1 MVPSSAATVNSETEL
16 KVTDIVASILRFHIR
31 FFILLATPI
40 RATSRCLNLP
50 VEEASHNKDGNMT
63 NEELIPKDVC
73 GEVNTYVWHENAVD
87 DLKISTGISNCLTQK
102 CTPLSEKELKLTG
115 RNAFDFK
122 TGAENRIIAVGWFG
136 NRRPTTV
143 HLRILVSNPNHLC
156 EDGCQAVKSDRRYH
170 TKHCKKLQHKYGR
183 YRLGN
188 ILVALFHVDHKSQKL
203 THRILLPIISNAIT
217 NAWQLYNE
225 SLCFVHETITT
236 TRGLP
241 REPTA
246 NSALP
251 STSRL
256 KRRLKTYHS
265 TWQWIKLTTDQK
277 SVKPDEDADNV
288 PN

>member
-1 MVPSSAATVNSETEL
+1 MYAV
-16 KVTDIVASILRFHIR
+16 K
-31 FFILLATPI
+31 
-40 RATSRCLNLP
+40 
-50 VEEASHNKDGNMT
+50 
-63 NEELIPKDVC
+63 LI
-73 GEVNTYVWHENAVD
+73 
-87 DLKISTGISNCLTQK
+87 Q
-102 CTPLSEKELKLTG
+102 KELKLTG

-143 HLRILVSNPNHLC
+143 RLRILVSNPNHLC

-188 ILVALFHVDHKSQKL
+188 ILVALFHVDHKSQKW

-217 NAWQLYNE
+217 NAWQLYK
-225 SLCFVHETITT
+225 
-236 TRGLP
+236 GLP

>member
-31 FFILLATPI
+31 FLILLATPI

-63 NEELIPKDVC
+63 NEE
-73 GEVNTYVWHENAVD
+73 
-87 DLKISTGISNCLTQK
+87 Q
-102 CTPLSEKELKLTG
+102 KELKLTG

-143 HLRILVSNPNHLC
+143 RLRILVSNPNHLC

-170 TKHCKKLQHKYGR
+170 TKHFKKLQHKYGR

-188 ILVALFHVDHKSQKL
+188 ILVALFHVDHKSQKW

-217 NAWQLYNE
+217 NAWQLY
-225 SLCFVHETITT
+225 
-236 TRGLP
+236 
-241 REPTA
+241 
-246 NSALP
+246 
-251 STSRL
+251 
-256 KRRLKTYHS
+256 KYHS
-265 TWQWIKLTTDQK
+265 KLSASLYALYMKPLQLPEGFLQWIKLTTDQK

>member
-31 FFILLATPI
+31 FLILLGSLTENATPI

-63 NEELIPKDVC
+63 NEE
-73 GEVNTYVWHENAVD
+73 
-87 DLKISTGISNCLTQK
+87 Q
-102 CTPLSEKELKLTG
+102 KELKLTG

-143 HLRILVSNPNHLC
+143 RLRILVSNPNHLC

-170 TKHCKKLQHKYGR
+170 TKHSTPLQMP
-183 YRLGN
+183 GN
-188 ILVALFHVDHKSQKL
+188 CISITANWYIEHLLDGFEQMDLL
-203 THRILLPIISNAIT
+203 TFTCQVS
-217 NAWQLYNE
+217 E

-236 TRGLP
+236 TRGLS